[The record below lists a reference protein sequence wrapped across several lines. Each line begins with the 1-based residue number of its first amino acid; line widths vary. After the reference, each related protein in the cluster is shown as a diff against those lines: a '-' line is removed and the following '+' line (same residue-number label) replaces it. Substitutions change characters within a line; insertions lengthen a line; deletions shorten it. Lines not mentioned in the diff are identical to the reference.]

1 MSKQIVYNNDNR
13 SLYFKND
20 DQEYR
25 IELHNFKETEE
36 RFNSNYIL
44 IQTLESSL
52 FTLFT
57 FDIEKEEKR
66 FSTLKRAH
74 AKIKDWVINDL
85 MMSCNLDFDLKAK
98 ELWLDSRAKKFELV
112 LIITNLTLSNL
123 EFSGS
128 LETTIK
134 DLNKAEI
141 NSFGNTFFQKIQR
154 GFTHFGYQLKMNH
167 KGFHCK
173 DVKDR
178 KSVV

>member
-57 FDIEKEEKR
+57 FDIEKK
-66 FSTLKRAH
+66 
-74 AKIKDWVINDL
+74 N
-85 MMSCNLDFDLKAK
+85 
-98 ELWLDSRAKKFELV
+98 
-112 LIITNLTLSNL
+112 
-123 EFSGS
+123 
-128 LETTIK
+128 
-134 DLNKAEI
+134 
-141 NSFGNTFFQKIQR
+141 
-154 GFTHFGYQLKMNH
+154 
-167 KGFHCK
+167 
-173 DVKDR
+173 
-178 KSVV
+178 